1 MTLQGES
8 LGSSSDSVIS
18 VFLWSKVVGH
28 VSWSGIGATRPS
40 AIALVLIVNDVPVS
54 IWFLLACSA
63 TRGTEFPSDSLAFLD
78 REDAINSGQLD
89 TFFSA

>member
-1 MTLQGES
+1 M
-8 LGSSSDSVIS
+8 IS

-54 IWFLLACSA
+54 IWFLLRSSVACGA
-63 TRGTEFPSDSLAFLD
+63 EFPNYSLALCD
-78 REDAINSGQLD
+78 RKDAINSRELD
-89 TFFSA
+89 TFFRA